1 MTSVLVYVVGMDTP
15 THIRRFVVPTV
26 RELGLSGA
34 GRDVP
39 PESRVAR
46 PTQRSLVAASLL
58 FCPGRAGRG

>member
-1 MTSVLVYVVGMDTP
+1 MSAP

-26 RELGLSGA
+26 RELGLSHA
-34 GRDVP
+34 DRDVP
-39 PESRVAR
+39 PEQRVAR

>member
-1 MTSVLVYVVGMDTP
+1 MNTP

-34 GRDVP
+34 GHDVP
-39 PESRVAR
+39 PETRVTR

>member
-1 MTSVLVYVVGMDTP
+1 MNTP

-26 RELGLSGA
+26 RELGLSRD
-34 GRDVP
+34 GRDIP
-39 PESRVAR
+39 PEARVAR

>member
-1 MTSVLVYVVGMDTP
+1 MNTP

-26 RELGLSGA
+26 RELGLSRD
-34 GRDVP
+34 GRDIP
-39 PESRVAR
+39 PETRAAR

>member
-1 MTSVLVYVVGMDTP
+1 LLDMNTP

-26 RELGLSGA
+26 RELGLSRD

-39 PESRVAR
+39 PEPRVAR
-46 PTQRSLVAASLL
+46 PAQRSLVAASLL